1 MTDEATK
8 NFSLL
13 QRRVPWIINMN
24 TDRHSF
30 DSLTYS
36 LWGIF
41 ALTILSGAFLLVHYV
56 PAFSQAF
63 ASAEKLNGQVPF
75 GWMVRRLHAAGGTFL
90 FLLLFIHLLRVFGAG
105 AYKSRPG
112 HYWLAEVFLVAFAAW
127 ANFTGAFL
135 PLSQEALWGAAASL
149 SGLAGIPW
157 IGGALGDFLRGGK
170 DLGGAALAR
179 FFSLHLLL
187 AALIGFLMF
196 GHSRMKAGE
205 GTTEEKSS
213 EFGNLFALAVVGL
226 LLLAGVTFQSHWFAD
241 PLREAG
247 NPAGNPTGI
256 VGPWPTL
263 FFQEALSFLGSA
275 SPFGFLAG
283 LILLK
288 LLVILLPYYDRG
300 PEKNLLLRP
309 FSLVIG
315 AGLLVSTLYFTFL
328 GMAGAHYGERVVL
341 AAQPA
346 SAAEVRG
353 AQIYLEKNCAFC
365 HQVFGKEGRREGP
378 DMAVVRQRGR
388 SAEWVQ
394 RFIMNARLYQP
405 GTTMPKYDLP
415 LEDLEALRIY
425 LLSLDPVKRKF
436 KVVERSVFMEQGS
449 FGVWGEGKK

>member
-1 MTDEATK
+1 MDMK
-8 NFSLL
+8 N
-13 QRRVPWIINMN
+13 N
-24 TDRHSF
+24 RHSF

-41 ALTILSGAFLLVHYV
+41 SLVILSGAFLLVYYV

-75 GWMVRRLHAAGGTFL
+75 GWMIRRLHAAGGTFL
-90 FLLLFIHLLRVFGAG
+90 FLLLFIHLLRVFAAG
-105 AYKSRPG
+105 AYKTRPG
-112 HYWLAEVFLVAFAAW
+112 HFWLAEVFLVAFAVW

-157 IGGALGDFLRGGK
+157 IGGALADFLRGGK
-170 DLGGAALAR
+170 ELGGAALAR

-187 AALIGFLMF
+187 AALIGLLLFA
-196 GHSRMKAGE
+196 HSRMKAGE
-205 GTTEEKSS
+205 EKRPEETSR
-213 EFGNLFALAVVGL
+213 FGNLPVLAIVGL
-226 LLLAGVTFQSHWFAD
+226 LLFAGITFAPHWFAD

-247 NPAGNPTGI
+247 NPAGNPAGI
-256 VGPWPTL
+256 VGPWPAL
-263 FFQEALSFLGSA
+263 FLQEALVFLGA
-275 SPFGFLAG
+275 VSPFWFLAV
-283 LILLK
+283 LIVVK
-288 LLVILLPYYDRG
+288 LLVLLLPYYDRG
-300 PEKNLLLRP
+300 RERNLLLRP

-315 AGLLVSTLYFTFL
+315 AGLLVSILYFTFL
-328 GMAGAHYGERVVL
+328 GMAGAGYGERAVL
-341 AAQPA
+341 AVQPA

-353 AQIYLEKNCAFC
+353 ARVYLEKNCAFC
-365 HQVFGKEGRREGP
+365 HQVFGREGRREGP

-388 SAEWVQ
+388 SADWVQ

-425 LLSLDPVKRKF
+425 LLSLDPAKRKF
-436 KVVERSVFMEQGS
+436 GVVERSVLGELGS
-449 FGVWGEGKK
+449 FGVWGEEKK